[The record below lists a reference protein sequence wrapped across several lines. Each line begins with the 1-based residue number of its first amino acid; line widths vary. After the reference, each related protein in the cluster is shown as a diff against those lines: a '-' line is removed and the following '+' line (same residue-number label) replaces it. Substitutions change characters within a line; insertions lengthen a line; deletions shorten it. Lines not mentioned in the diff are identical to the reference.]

1 MENSM
6 AFKEFKGVPVSVA
19 YHLIHPKPAVI
30 VISMDRSGK
39 ANGMTA
45 AWTTPL
51 SISPPL
57 VGVSISPRRY
67 TYELVKSSG
76 EFTINVLDRRYASQ
90 VHYVGT
96 VSGRDRDKLA
106 EAGFTLR
113 KSKSVKPPHIG
124 EALAVLECV
133 VEKDVEAGDH
143 VFFIG
148 RVVEAYAK
156 PDVFDEVYR
165 PKKAKILMHLGGSY
179 YATLA
184 DELIEL

>member
-1 MENSM
+1 M

>member
-1 MENSM
+1 MQS
-6 AFKEFKGVPVSVA
+6 EFTSVSIHMA

-30 VISMDRSGK
+30 VISVDRSGR

-113 KSKSVKPPHIG
+113 KSKSVKPRHIG

>member
-1 MENSM
+1 MTFE
-6 AFKEFKGVPVSVA
+6 EFKGVPVSIA

-30 VISMDRSGK
+30 VVSVDGSGRV
-39 ANGMTA
+39 NGMTA
-45 AWTTPL
+45 AWTTPI
-51 SISPPL
+51 SHSPPFI
-57 VGVSISPRRY
+57 GVSISPRRY

-76 EFTINVLDRRYASQ
+76 EFTINVLDRRYVRQ

-96 VSGRDRDKLA
+96 VSGRGRDKLA

-113 KSKSVKPPHIG
+113 KSRKVKPPHIG
-124 EALAVLECV
+124 EALAVLECL
-133 VEKDVEAGDH
+133 VEKGVEAGDH

-156 PDVFDEVYR
+156 PDVFDGVYK
-165 PKKAKILMHLGGSY
+165 PEKAKILMHLGGSY

-184 DELIEL
+184 DELIEF

>member
-1 MENSM
+1 MQSE
-6 AFKEFKGVPVSVA
+6 EFRRVPPTIS

-30 VISMDRSGK
+30 VISMDSSGK

-76 EFTINVLDRRYASQ
+76 ELTINVLDRRYARQ

-96 VSGRDRDKLA
+96 VSGRGRDKLA
-106 EAGFTLR
+106 EAGFTLKRSR
-113 KSKSVKPPHIG
+113 KVKPPHIG

-148 RVVEAYAK
+148 RVLEAYAK
-156 PDVFDEVYR
+156 PDVFDEIYR
-165 PKKAKILMHLGGSY
+165 PEKAKILMHLGGSC

>member
-1 MENSM
+1 MPLE
-6 AFKEFKGVPVSVA
+6 EFRSVPASTA

-30 VISMDRSGK
+30 VISVDKSGM

-51 SISPPL
+51 SSSPPL
-57 VGVSISPRRY
+57 IGVSISPRRY

-76 EFTINVLDRRYASQ
+76 EFTINVLDRRYARQ
-90 VHYVGT
+90 VHFVGT
-96 VSGRDRDKLA
+96 VSGRGRDKLA

-113 KSKSVKPPHIG
+113 KSKKVKPPHIG
-124 EALAVLECV
+124 EALAVLECA
-133 VEKDVEAGDH
+133 VEKGVEAGDH

-148 RVVEAYAK
+148 RVLEAYAK
-156 PDVFDEVYR
+156 PDVFDGIYR
-165 PKKAKILMHLGGSY
+165 PEKAKILMHLGEAY

>member
-1 MENSM
+1 MQS
-6 AFKEFKGVPVSVA
+6 EFTSVSIHMA

-30 VISMDRSGK
+30 VISVDRSGR

-96 VSGRDRDKLA
+96 VSGRGRDKLA
-106 EAGFTLR
+106 EVGFTLR
-113 KSKSVKPPHIG
+113 KSRSVKPPHIG

-156 PDVFDEVYR
+156 PDVFDGVYK
-165 PKKAKILMHLGGSY
+165 PEKAKILMHLGGSY